1 MKACASANFSWV
13 SRSCDSNSTFW
24 ASSSRTR
31 WISSSRV
38 HSVRLMEAVSGD
50 GIGED
55 LPKVA
60 HQRIEV
66 DVFHRHGKG
75 RIAILARPSLCR
87 SDPLPI
93 GGLVEGTAKTIAF
106 DKRLHQRD
114 PMAILR
120 LPIGRKPPQHTAQNP
135 AAQSLN
141 AHPGQNQKPLVVG
154 EQRKIS
160 FAGLGVPADKAIA
173 RAALPRGR
181 TKQQTR
187 QHATP
192 ALGDQILQVL
202 ADATAVT
209 QVVKLGQSGSKNL
222 APFPVP
228 ADLVHFQG
236 PQFPERRSQRSAIQK
251 LRSDSAGPHA
261 VSRSLTPRR
270 QGNPAGLREFH
281 SAASSRESRHRL
293 QSGCATT
300 SWLICARS
308 DGRSARPC
316 TRMVCSAW
324 HMSRVWQKKKPES
337 SRKCRGDAQSEQEG
351 SRLSSEP
358 VAPRRGFQPMQ
369 QQTELFRS

>member
-160 FAGLGVPADKAIA
+160 FAGLDVPADKAIA
-173 RAALPRGR
+173 RAPVPLCCQLPREPP
-181 TKQQTR
+181 
-187 QHATP
+187 P
-192 ALGDQILQVL
+192 APVRVRYDQL
-202 ADATAVT
+202 A
-209 QVVKLGQSGSKNL
+209 NL
-222 APFPVP
+222 REVGWA
-228 ADLVHFQG
+228 
-236 PQFPERRSQRSAIQK
+236 QRSTLHQDG
-251 LRSDSAGPHA
+251 LL
-261 VSRSLTPRR
+261 SL
-270 QGNPAGLREFH
+270 AH
-281 SAASSRESRHRL
+281 
-293 QSGCATT
+293 
-300 SWLICARS
+300 
-308 DGRSARPC
+308 
-316 TRMVCSAW
+316 
-324 HMSRVWQKKKPES
+324 
-337 SRKCRGDAQSEQEG
+337 
-351 SRLSSEP
+351 EP
-358 VAPRRGFQPMQ
+358 SMAKEKTGVQ
-369 QQTELFRS
+369 

>member
-1 MKACASANFSWV
+1 MWTARPNPSLLCGIRRGGKGAIATPPSPQGKAYLGRTVRRRINFAGI
-13 SRSCDSNSTFW
+13 RSNSSLTSSPMRCPSTPQWGQVWLF
-24 ASSSRTR
+24 SSSRF
-31 WISSSRV
+31 

-154 EQRKIS
+154 
-160 FAGLGVPADKAIA
+160 
-173 RAALPRGR
+173 
-181 TKQQTR
+181 
-187 QHATP
+187 
-192 ALGDQILQVL
+192 
-202 ADATAVT
+202 
-209 QVVKLGQSGSKNL
+209 
-222 APFPVP
+222 
-228 ADLVHFQG
+228 
-236 PQFPERRSQRSAIQK
+236 
-251 LRSDSAGPHA
+251 
-261 VSRSLTPRR
+261 
-270 QGNPAGLREFH
+270 
-281 SAASSRESRHRL
+281 
-293 QSGCATT
+293 
-300 SWLICARS
+300 
-308 DGRSARPC
+308 
-316 TRMVCSAW
+316 
-324 HMSRVWQKKKPES
+324 
-337 SRKCRGDAQSEQEG
+337 
-351 SRLSSEP
+351 
-358 VAPRRGFQPMQ
+358 
-369 QQTELFRS
+369 

>member
-38 HSVRLMEAVSGD
+38 HSVRLVEAVSGD

-66 DVFHRHGKG
+66 VVFRRHGEG

-106 DKRLHQRD
+106 DKRLQQRD

-160 FAGLGVPADKAIA
+160 FAGFGVPADKAIA
-173 RAALPRGR
+173 RAALPRRR

-192 ALGDQILQVL
+192 ALGDQILQVRPRGSARSEEHTSEL
-202 ADATAVT
+202 
-209 QVVKLGQSGSKNL
+209 QSRR
-222 APFPVP
+222 
-228 ADLVHFQG
+228 DLVC
-236 PQFPERRSQRSAIQK
+236 
-251 LRSDSAGPHA
+251 
-261 VSRSLTPRR
+261 
-270 QGNPAGLREFH
+270 
-281 SAASSRESRHRL
+281 RL
-293 QSGCATT
+293 
-300 SWLICARS
+300 LLE
-308 DGRSARPC
+308 
-316 TRMVCSAW
+316 
-324 HMSRVWQKKKPES
+324 KKK
-337 SRKCRGDAQSEQEG
+337 
-351 SRLSSEP
+351 
-358 VAPRRGFQPMQ
+358 
-369 QQTELFRS
+369 